1 LIRALKRPGVRIKD
15 YFRCLRTQGR
25 RGSST
30 GDLLVSE
37 TRWANKMRAILARIV
52 RGSQVDFREKR
63 RVDGVRGRG
72 ILMRSE
78 RVKEGPLVLQR
89 GGEGGEW

>member
-1 LIRALKRPGVRIKD
+1 
-15 YFRCLRTQGR
+15 
-25 RGSST
+25 
-30 GDLLVSE
+30 
-37 TRWANKMRAILARIV
+37 V

-89 GGEGGEW
+89 

>member
-1 LIRALKRPGVRIKD
+1 MAL
-15 YFRCLRTQGR
+15 
-25 RGSST
+25 
-30 GDLLVSE
+30 E
-37 TRWANKMRAILARIV
+37 
-52 RGSQVDFREKR
+52 
-63 RVDGVRGRG
+63 RGRG